1 MVTIVRDIM
10 GIAGNAISLGLFL
23 SRVPT
28 FKNIIKK
35 KAVEQYL
42 PIPELTIL
50 LKCMLWVLYGLPIVH
65 PNSCLVLTSNAI
77 GLFLQAVYLTIFLI
91 YAAREIR
98 LKVLKVLAAELV
110 VMTMLV
116 VVVLQVAHTHEKR
129 SLIVGIPCVIFG
141 SCMYA
146 APLAFLQM
154 LATRRDPHV
163 SFTLYATCC
172 LNDFFWMR
180 YACLPPLDIYVLITS
195 YFGAVL
201 SLVPPQLW
209 TWCLMV
215 FCTYDTTT
223 LSEDHRSSPRLLPP

>member
-10 GIAGNAISLGLFL
+10 GIAGNAVSLGLFL

-50 LKCMLWVLYGLPIVH
+50 FKCMLWVLYGLPIVH

-146 APLAFLQM
+146 APLAFL
-154 LATRRDPHV
+154 
-163 SFTLYATCC
+163 
-172 LNDFFWMR
+172 
-180 YACLPPLDIYVLITS
+180 ITS

-215 FCTYDTTT
+215 FCTYDMTT
-223 LSEDHRSSPRLLPP
+223 LSEDHRSSPRLLP